1 MDDEMKKE
9 IEIMMDSFTDAA
21 LMATVFCDMLPED
34 NAMAA
39 SVICA
44 TIDKYAAR
52 IHMKSSEVWDAFYH
66 VSKQVHKEFGE
77 YGEV

>member
-1 MDDEMKKE
+1 MDEITKKE
-9 IEIMMDSFTDAA
+9 IEILMNSFENAA
-21 LMATVFCDMLPED
+21 IMATAFCDMLPED

-52 IHMKSSEVWDAFYH
+52 VHMKSSEVWDAFYT

>member
-1 MDDEMKKE
+1 MDDKMRKE
-9 IEIMMDSFTDAA
+9 IEILMDSFKDAA

-52 IHMKSSEVWDAFYH
+52 VHMKSSEVWDAFYT
-66 VSKQVHKEFGE
+66 VSKQVHKEFGDYE
-77 YGEV
+77 Q